1 MHFLSHDAEWN
12 MRNIFRVSHGMPGH
26 IQSREQYLR
35 QQLELTSELES
46 DLRDIVEWG
55 RKWLV
60 GFNAEKTQLVLF
72 DRSNKTCA
80 ICAIDVKR
88 NGSLLEKKSYIKMLG
103 FNYFSKLNKGSYIIS
118 VAKTTSKKIGALICS
133 MESLSNQVAPFFL
146 QV

>member
-1 MHFLSHDAEWN
+1 
-12 MRNIFRVSHGMPGH
+12 MPGH

-118 VAKTTSKKIGALICS
+118 VAKTTSKKTGALICS
-133 MESLSNQVAPFFL
+133 MESLSNEVAPFFL
-146 QV
+146 QVQLWQMFT

>member
-1 MHFLSHDAEWN
+1 M
-12 MRNIFRVSHGMPGH
+12 
-26 IQSREQYLR
+26 
-35 QQLELTSELES
+35 
-46 DLRDIVEWG
+46 EWG

-118 VAKTTSKKIGALICS
+118 VAKTTSKKTGALICS
-133 MESLSNQVAPFFL
+133 MESLSNEVAPFFL
-146 QV
+146 